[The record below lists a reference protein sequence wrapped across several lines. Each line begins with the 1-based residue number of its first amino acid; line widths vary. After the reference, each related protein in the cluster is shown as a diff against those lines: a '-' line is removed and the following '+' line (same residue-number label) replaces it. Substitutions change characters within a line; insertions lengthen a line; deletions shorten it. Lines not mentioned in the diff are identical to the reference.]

1 MEACMSFPE
10 FIQWLEFYR
19 LESKG
24 SKTSGSDW
32 DSAPPEIIKKKIEQ
46 YNELVEK
53 NAVKR

>member
-1 MEACMSFPE
+1 MSFPE